1 MYDSEV
7 IDYIP
12 VKYIVNSTYDAN
24 TAFIPTKF
32 DVNVKKDKA
41 NISIE
46 VLDFK
51 HSS

>member
-1 MYDSEV
+1 MKKLYENDV

-12 VKYIVNSTYDAN
+12 IKYFVNSTYNEN

-32 DVNVKKDKA
+32 DVSVKRDPA

-46 VLDFK
+46 VIDF
-51 HSS
+51 